1 MSASR
6 LRSFAEANARSFE
19 ALKQEKRWTP
29 LSKSI
34 NYTTVAEVLRSLNPS
49 KGNAHLATTIQATT
63 PTMQRG
69 GGGPKYG
76 KVSDVHVEFYQA
88 KHRVPNQSIPAT
100 QELRHQSKLQT
111 MLHPLPSRKRSK
123 PARLPQRTHEHTHT
137 HTLWLVPD
145 ILKLQVY
152 YIDLMAQ
159 KTHPDTLCLPAR
171 RREDPRLCNR
181 AVLCKPQF
189 ANRKLEIAELLE
201 VSLPAPAP

>member
-19 ALKQEKRWTP
+19 ALKQGKRWTP

-123 PARLPQRTHEHTHT
+123 SARLPQRTHEHTHT
-137 HTLWLVPD
+137 HALACAGYTQAPGLLHRLDGSKNAPRHTSASPHVGE
-145 ILKLQVY
+145 
-152 YIDLMAQ
+152 
-159 KTHPDTLCLPAR
+159 KTP
-171 RREDPRLCNR
+171 
-181 AVLCKPQF
+181 VF
-189 ANRKLEIAELLE
+189 ATGRC
-201 VSLPAPAP
+201 